1 MYLEWLSPLPQLI
14 FLWIFFLPMAV
25 LNTHKDELYEA
36 MFLVFLVTY
45 GFMGLT
51 LAEIEMHDPL
61 GNDAN
66 DLETERYC
74 KLVKCDI
81 EDLLGQNS
89 LSSEGKL
96 LMLPYSERLSGRGS
110 YGGV

>member
-1 MYLEWLSPLPQLI
+1 MYSTTQRLYYKPHFSIIYHLPRMALCPEPQLI

-66 DLETERYC
+66 DL
-74 KLVKCDI
+74 D
-81 EDLLGQNS
+81 Q
-89 LSSEGKL
+89 
-96 LMLPYSERLSGRGS
+96 
-110 YGGV
+110 

>member
-1 MYLEWLSPLPQLI
+1 
-14 FLWIFFLPMAV
+14 MAV

-61 GNDAN
+61 GNDDN

-74 KLVKCDI
+74 KLIKCDI
-81 EDLLGQNS
+81 ETLLGPAS

-96 LMLPYSERLSGRGS
+96 LMLPYTERLSGRGS